1 MYLEKMIG
9 TVLLAGAM
17 MMSPA
22 IDKWDL
28 KPGIAPK
35 AKSSLAVVVDAAMG
49 DGDHRAEFTV
59 VREIGDPDGS
69 NHKAKFSWANL
80 TVDGQEQGEDASWDV
95 AIGPRGTVVSTTDMM
110 GDDIRRMLS
119 PMTFAYP
126 EKPVGEGD
134 KWTAEVRPY
143 KDKDDFLLT
152 YAYEVKGIEQ
162 VDGADALKIAATLT
176 EMGRDAM
183 SAEGLWWVG
192 KDGAVLKFEM
202 KVKNWVVP
210 MAGGEPI
217 DAKMTGK
224 KG

>member
-1 MYLEKMIG
+1 MFG
-9 TVLLAGAM
+9 TALLAGAL

-22 IDKWDL
+22 IEKWDL

-35 AKSSLAVVVDAAMG
+35 AKASLAVIVEAATG

-59 VREIGDPDGS
+59 VREIGDPDGA
-69 NHKAKFSWANL
+69 NHKATYLWKGL
-80 TVDGQEQGEDASWDV
+80 TVDGQEVGEDTAWDV
-95 AIGPRGTVVSTTDMM
+95 TVGPRGAVLATTDMM

-119 PMTFAYP
+119 PMAFVFP

-152 YAYEVKGIEQ
+152 YSYEVKGVETL
-162 VDGADALKIAATLT
+162 DGSEALKVALTLVEKST
-176 EMGRDAM
+176 DGMNG
-183 SAEGLWWVG
+183 EGTWWIG
-192 KDGAVLKFEM
+192 KDGSVLKFEM
-202 KVKNWVVP
+202 KVKNWIVP
-210 MAGGEPI
+210 MAGSDLIE
-217 DAKMTGK
+217 AKIAGK